1 MRKALPLLLLTALGA
16 WGCDK
21 AGPVAPEGSVLTIS
35 ASPNRIA
42 SNGSSQITVT
52 ARKSNGFPVNPGTTV
67 FLSTTRGSIP
77 ESGHTDDDGVVR
89 ATLSGNG
96 ESGKATVKANAGAA
110 EEAMIDVQ
118 IGIAVASLTLQASP
132 STIGTSGGNI
142 DLVAVARDDQGQA
155 LPGAT
160 VNFTTA
166 LGTLQS
172 GGGLVTADSTGEAS
186 DVLRV
191 RASDVSATTAASFD
205 VGVEA
210 AGADGKLITRTRTIT
225 IQRSP
230 TPSP

>member
-1 MRKALPLLLLTALGA
+1 MRKALSLLLLAALGV

-21 AGPVAPEGSVLTIS
+21 ASPVAPEGSVLTIS

-42 SNGSSQITVT
+42 SNGTAQITVT

-77 ESGHTDDDGVVR
+77 ESGRTDDNGVVH

-118 IGIAVASLTLQASP
+118 IGIFAASLTLQASP
-132 STIGTSGGNI
+132 SSIPTSGAVI
-142 DLVAVARDDQGQA
+142 DLVALVRDDAGQP
-155 LPGAT
+155 LPGAV
-160 VNFTTA
+160 VNFTTQ

-172 GGGLVTADSTGEAS
+172 NGGLVTADANGEAS

-191 RASDVSATTAASFD
+191 RSSDVATTSATTFE
-205 VGVEA
+205 VGVES

-225 IQRSP
+225 IQRTS
-230 TPSP
+230 S